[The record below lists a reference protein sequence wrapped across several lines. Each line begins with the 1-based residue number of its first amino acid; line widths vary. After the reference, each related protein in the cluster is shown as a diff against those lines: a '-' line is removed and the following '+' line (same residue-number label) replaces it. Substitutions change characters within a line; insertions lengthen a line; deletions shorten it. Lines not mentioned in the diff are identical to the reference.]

1 MTSKRVEP
9 AGAPFHL
16 NHSFSTTIK
25 WILDIIVGDSG
36 QEEDEEVSDQET
48 RGHWVAKLW
57 QHRRNLCQR
66 TTLRDLRFTE
76 PHYTAIFPWNVLA
89 KLVLLLNDKA
99 LSQHSFNNW
108 TEEKK
113 PTVTIF
119 RVFPI
124 YQVHQHSSRSVCMCV
139 LCAISV
145 SPVLL
150 SAPWR
155 HKGDTKH
162 TQVNSPWSTWDSS
175 RVTCRFKPLCSQ
187 LILDFAPTATRVVSP
202 ASLSLLIR
210 EAQWYARARWNLSP
224 TPLTCSSSGFHGGP
238 ESWNGARAG
247 LQRTGALPSWVPTGG
262 CGPGAPDCRGPK
274 PSYNPE
280 PTCQHVAICIFWS
293 FASRND
299 LRKKHSGVT
308 FSSNLLIWDPKRD
321 PKWSWHVIYVTYTMQ
336 AMWVIGN

>member
-108 TEEKK
+108 TEEKN
-113 PTVTIF
+113 PQSQYF
-119 RVFPI
+119 GSFPFI
-124 YQVHQHSSRSVCMCV
+124 KFTNIAHALCVCVCYVQSRS
-139 LCAISV
+139 AQS
-145 SPVLL
+145 L
-150 SAPWR
+150 SQL
-155 HKGDTKH
+155 HGDTKE
-162 TQVNSPWSTWDSS
+162 TQSIH
-175 RVTCRFKPLCSQ
+175 K
-187 LILDFAPTATRVVSP
+187 
-202 ASLSLLIR
+202 
-210 EAQWYARARWNLSP
+210 
-224 TPLTCSSSGFHGGP
+224 
-238 ESWNGARAG
+238 
-247 LQRTGALPSWVPTGG
+247 
-262 CGPGAPDCRGPK
+262 
-274 PSYNPE
+274 
-280 PTCQHVAICIFWS
+280 
-293 FASRND
+293 
-299 LRKKHSGVT
+299 
-308 FSSNLLIWDPKRD
+308 
-321 PKWSWHVIYVTYTMQ
+321 
-336 AMWVIGN
+336 